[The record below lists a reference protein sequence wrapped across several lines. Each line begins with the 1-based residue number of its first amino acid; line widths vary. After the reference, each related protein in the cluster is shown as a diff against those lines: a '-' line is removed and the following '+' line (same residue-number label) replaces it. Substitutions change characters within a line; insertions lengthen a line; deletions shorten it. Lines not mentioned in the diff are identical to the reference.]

1 LPPRRDLVPERE
13 PKEHGGRRREAER
26 GGGGRGAGTELLS
39 VGEVTQRD
47 AAFAAD
53 GEQQAQ
59 VVVVAAR

>member
-1 LPPRRDLVPERE
+1 VGG
-13 PKEHGGRRREAER
+13 GGRRKGGEA
-26 GGGGRGAGTELLS
+26 GGGRGAGTELLS